1 MIQSA
6 HSSAD
11 KSAMVR
17 WNALA
22 THPGGNVCRLLLV
35 AFAAMALLAV
45 ACGTSEGAGSE
56 SNSPPIEDSIATMAA
71 DPMPVDHASDFEMS
85 TPSHGVFNL
94 DRLEGRP
101 LMLNFWFPSC
111 PPCRAELPD
120 LQAAYEIHADEIQ
133 FLGVQLLGLDSA
145 EEGQEF
151 LDELGIEYPSGADAE
166 NQMVRDFK
174 IVGFPT
180 TIFIDSDHN
189 IVKKHAGILSAGS
202 LEVLINSTIAP
213 ASTPVDVSGS

>member
-6 HSSAD
+6 HSSTD
-11 KSAMVR
+11 KSAMAR
-17 WNALA
+17 WDAI
-22 THPGGNVCRLLLV
+22 TTYPGGNVCRLLLA
-35 AFAAMALLAV
+35 AFAAMTLVAV
-45 ACGTSEGAGSE
+45 ACGTSDGAGSE
-56 SNSPPIEDSIATMAA
+56 TNSPPVQDPIATGAA
-71 DPMPVDHASDFEMS
+71 ALLPVGDASDFEVS

-94 DRLEGRP
+94 DRLKGRP
-101 LMLNFWFPSC
+101 LVLNFWFPSC

-120 LQAAYEIHADEIQ
+120 LQAAYEGHADEIQ

-166 NQMVRDFK
+166 NQMVRDFE

-202 LEVLINSTIAP
+202 LETLINSTIAP

>member
-6 HSSAD
+6 HSSTD
-11 KSAMVR
+11 KSISSQWDAI
-17 WNALA
+17 A
-22 THPGGNVCRLLLV
+22 TYPRSNVCRLLLL
-35 AFAAMALLAV
+35 AFAAMTLVGV
-45 ACGTSEGAGSE
+45 ACGTSDGTGSE
-56 SNSPPIEDSIATMAA
+56 TNLPPVQDPIATGAPA
-71 DPMPVDHASDFEMS
+71 FIPVDHAADFEVS

-101 LMLNFWFPSC
+101 LVLNFWFPSC

-120 LQAAYEIHADEIQ
+120 LQAAYEAHADEIQ

-151 LDELGIEYPSGADAE
+151 LDELGIEYPSGADTD

-202 LEVLINSTIAP
+202 LEALINSTVVP

>member
-1 MIQSA
+1 MA
-6 HSSAD
+6 
-11 KSAMVR
+11 R
-17 WNALA
+17 WDSLA
-22 THPGGNVCRLLLV
+22 THPGDSMCRMLLV
-35 AFAAMALLAV
+35 AIAAMTLLTL
-45 ACGTSEGAGSE
+45 ACGTPENAGSK
-56 SNSPPIEDSIATMAA
+56 SNSPPVEDSIATMGAA
-71 DPMPVDHASDFEMS
+71 SIPVSHASDFEMS
-85 TPSHGVFNL
+85 TPRDGVFNL

-101 LMLNFWFPSC
+101 LVLNFWFPSC

-120 LQAAYEIHADEIQ
+120 LQAAYEIHTDEIQ

-174 IVGFPT
+174 ILGFPT

-202 LEVLINSTIAP
+202 LETLIDLTIAP

>member
-1 MIQSA
+1 MA
-6 HSSAD
+6 
-11 KSAMVR
+11 R
-17 WNALA
+17 WVAIA

-35 AFAAMALLAV
+35 AFAAMTLVAV
-45 ACGTSEGAGSE
+45 ACGTSDGAESE
-56 SNSPPIEDSIATMAA
+56 LNSSPVQDPITTMAA
-71 DPMPVDHASDFEMS
+71 APMPVGHASDFEMS

-94 DRLEGRP
+94 DRLADRP
-101 LMLNFWFPSC
+101 LVLNFWFPSC

-120 LQAAYEIHADEIQ
+120 LQAAYEVHADEIQ

-145 EEGQEF
+145 AEGQKF
-151 LDELGIEYPSGADAE
+151 LDELGIEYPSGADAD
-166 NQMVRDFK
+166 NQMVRAFK

-202 LEVLINSTIAP
+202 LEALINSTIAP
-213 ASTPVDVSGS
+213 VSTPVDVSGS

>member
-1 MIQSA
+1 MIQSE

-11 KSAMVR
+11 KSAMAR
-17 WNALA
+17 WDSLA
-22 THPGGNVCRLLLV
+22 THPGDSMCRMLLV
-35 AFAAMALLAV
+35 AIAAMTLLAL
-45 ACGTSEGAGSE
+45 ACGTAENAGSE
-56 SNSPPIEDSIATMAA
+56 SNSPPVEDSIATMGAA
-71 DPMPVDHASDFEMS
+71 SIPVGHASDFEMS

-101 LMLNFWFPSC
+101 LVLNFWFPSC

-174 IVGFPT
+174 ILGFPT

-202 LEVLINSTIAP
+202 LETLIDLTITP
-213 ASTPVDVSGS
+213 ASTPVDVPGS

>member
-1 MIQSA
+1 
-6 HSSAD
+6 
-11 KSAMVR
+11 V
-17 WNALA
+17 
-22 THPGGNVCRLLLV
+22 
-35 AFAAMALLAV
+35 
-45 ACGTSEGAGSE
+45 
-56 SNSPPIEDSIATMAA
+56 
-71 DPMPVDHASDFEMS
+71 
-85 TPSHGVFNL
+85 
-94 DRLEGRP
+94 
-101 LMLNFWFPSC
+101 LNFWFPSC

-120 LQAAYEIHADEIQ
+120 LQAAYEGHADEIQ

-166 NQMVRDFK
+166 NQMVRDFE

-202 LEVLINSTIAP
+202 LETLINSTIAP